1 MFGAPE
7 RDEQLRLWRSMLA
20 TGAPMKSD
28 LRLEELAEEFSSMT
42 GANIRNAVLS
52 AAFLA
57 AEEKSLIGFEHLR
70 RAARGEYRAMGHV
83 LGKDLR
89 RG

>member
-1 MFGAPE
+1 
-7 RDEQLRLWRSMLA
+7 MLA
-20 TGAPMKSD
+20 TGAPIDDDVD
-28 LRLEELAEEFSSMT
+28 LRKLAEEFSAMT

-57 AEEKSLIGFEHLR
+57 AEEGKTIGFQHLL

-83 LGKDLR
+83 LGKDFGQGSAGRL
-89 RG
+89 